1 MSDVNTDERLRAVEQ
16 HLSTHEAVCAERY
29 NGIITN
35 QTDIRSDLKATKTL
49 LINIGLALL
58 GGMALIMAKLVFNA

>member
-1 MSDVNTDERLRAVEQ
+1 MSEEIENRLRAVES
-16 HLSTHEAVCAERY
+16 HLTTHEAVCAERY
-29 NGIITN
+29 SGIILN

-58 GGMALIMAKLVFNA
+58 GGMALIMAKLVFHT

>member
-29 NGIITN
+29 NGIIGT
-35 QTDIRSDLKATKTL
+35 A
-49 LINIGLALL
+49 
-58 GGMALIMAKLVFNA
+58 GMLSAQGVLEIDGYVP